1 MKKSMKN
8 CRKIYLVLLSAATAL
23 LPACYGDKGNYDY
36 AELDEVA
43 IAMDNAYSVLIR
55 DTLSIEPDLSGHGFS
70 PDAYDYEWKVYETAG
85 TDTPVVIGTERNLD
99 YYVSLVP
106 GMYKLA
112 FTVKG
117 KDADYFYR
125 RTSDLEVKTTT
136 SRGWL
141 VLCSDDGRVRLDMIS
156 HITGETYYDLLRETE
171 LENWQTPRQ
180 LVYAPDMAEPF
191 YLVSGSGTTRLSD
204 NEFQWNESYMIN
216 NEFGGGIF
224 SKGVVFLIN
233 KFPGKMLIDDTD
245 GNTGYSYY
253 CSTLMGDGLFGG
265 ARKNMPGV
273 YTGFRKWPAVGCN
286 VLAEQFMPL
295 FMLWDVTNKTF
306 FVCTDQFAS
315 LGMSL
320 YATGDIPMSDLV
332 GLGFVATNDALFSWP
347 KRSDNMTLCCL
358 ENTRYDKNQTG
369 SGVSYAILAKGDS
382 RYLYGIILGDLVGI
396 LDGVDKYGTA
406 YEKAY
411 YVDVSSCTDI
421 AQASHFAFSSLKT
434 MFYYSVGSKIYAV
447 NFTDAKPEAVL
458 QLDLGDE
465 EITLLKF
472 NLFVGDDPENRSY
485 DLLVGSTAADGEGVL
500 RVYDGF
506 GNEGDFAN
514 AQPEEIG
521 RGFAP
526 IVDVIYRE

>member
-8 CRKIYLVLLSAATAL
+8 CRKIYLFLLSAATAL

-36 AELDEVA
+36 TELDEVA
-43 IAMDNAYSVLIR
+43 IAMDDAYSVLIR
-55 DTLSIEPDLSGHGFS
+55 DTLSIVPDLSGRGFS

-85 TDTPVVIGTERNLD
+85 TDTPVVIGSERNLD

-117 KDADYFYR
+117 KDAGYFYR
-125 RTSDLEVKTTT
+125 RISDLEVKTTT

-141 VLCSDDGRVRLDMIS
+141 ALCSDNGRVRLDMIS
-156 HITGETYYDLLRETE
+156 HITGETYHDLLRETE
-171 LENWQTPRQ
+171 LENWQDPRQ

-216 NEFGGGIF
+216 NEFAGAQF
-224 SKGVVFLIN
+224 AEDVCFLAN
-233 KFPGKMLIDDTD
+233 KYPGKMLVDNN
-245 GNTGYSYY
+245 GRSYY
-253 CSTLMGDGLFGG
+253 CSTLMGDGLFGE

-273 YTGFRKWPAVGCN
+273 ATGFKKSPAVGCN
-286 VLAEQFMPL
+286 VLAEQFLPL

-315 LGMSL
+315 LGMSG
-320 YATGDIPMSDLV
+320 YATGDIPMSELV
-332 GLGFVATNDALFSWP
+332 SLGFVATNDALFSWP
-347 KRSDNMTLCCL
+347 ERSDNMSLCCL

-434 MFYYSVGSKIYAV
+434 LFYYSVGSKVYAV
-447 NFTDAKPEAVL
+447 NFTAETPEAVL